1 MLYYKTDSSIDGF
14 VFFFLENF
22 SDASFF
28 DEIYTCIKDCINIS
42 LAHSFPIK
50 CLLLYNYVLN
60 NGNMKGKNGS
70 IAIIMLCY
78 KQISSDETSKNYR
91 MWISDGYQY
100 LNQKLVR
107 NIYVKKVQD
116 GLQYMGTD
124 FISNNYDTEFLLV

>member
-1 MLYYKTDSSIDGF
+1 MF
-14 VFFFLENF
+14 
-22 SDASFF
+22 
-28 DEIYTCIKDCINIS
+28 
-42 LAHSFPIK
+42 
-50 CLLLYNYVLN
+50 LN

-70 IAIIMLCY
+70 ISIIMLCF